1 MAVAAPTT
9 EAARDRLRA
18 SRRYAAYLWL
28 ALTLFAVRVVAQP
41 LSLVVSAPFLPPFD
55 SWYSGVVPY
64 PFLLASQ
71 VAILALLVAGARRV
85 STGLVRS
92 GRRTGLI
99 LLMVGGVYFGSMALR
114 LGLGTTILRQH
125 AWFGR
130 TIPAVFHLVLAT
142 YVLLYGNFQFRYGSN
157 D

>member
-41 LSLVVSAPFLPPFD
+41 LSLVVSAPILPPFD
-55 SWYSGVVPY
+55 SRYSGVVPY

-71 VAILALLVAGARRV
+71 VAILALFGRCPPRVDGIGAIGAPDRTDPRD
-85 STGLVRS
+85 
-92 GRRTGLI
+92 GRRRL
-99 LLMVGGVYFGSMALR
+99 FASMALR

-130 TIPAVFHLVLAT
+130 TIPAAFHLVLAT
-142 YVLLYGNFQFRYGSN
+142 YVLLYGSFQFRYGSN